1 MSLKAVPK
9 PEKRIKNRALSKT
22 MREETPYCERCGAP
36 GYGGMHH
43 IKYRSQ
49 GGDDI
54 RENLIRLCMRCHDGV
69 HQARYDWQELVA
81 IVAKREGKTAQ
92 EIADIIGVVL

>member
-1 MSLKAVPK
+1 
-9 PEKRIKNRALSKT
+9 

-54 RENLIRLCMRCHDGV
+54 RENLIRLCMRCHVG
-69 HQARYDWQELVA
+69 AYLALYDLRELVSF
-81 IVAKREGKTAQ
+81 VVMREGISAQ
-92 EIADIIGVVL
+92 LLAVIIGVLL